1 MCLASW
7 FPMKKKELNI
17 WRGTLGYT
25 LGRLNTMS
33 ITVWTSTAAV
43 EANGVRVL
51 TLLLST
57 ITSEMLFR
65 ELDISYTIERFF
77 LRFLWIPLKRRT
89 LLAKPF
95 PLFIASPILDND
107 GPSTSIGSTSAEG
120 WHWRLTNSLLPVESP
135 DPSVL
140 SFGIWPLG
148 IHAFFPVITV
158 PSNMISMEA
167 IFRKPFL
174 EMVVAWG
181 HACMYTTNSYDT
193 I

>member
-1 MCLASW
+1 MKGITRLHPRKTQHYVHNCLNLNNCCGSKW
-7 FPMKKKELNI
+7 CTSTYTSTFNNNI
-17 WRGTLGYT
+17 WNVLQRVGHLLHNWTLFSSF
-25 LGRLNTMS
+25 LVNS
-33 ITVWTSTAAV
+33 PEKADTACQA
-43 EANGVRVL
+43 
-51 TLLLST
+51 
-57 ITSEMLFR
+57 
-65 ELDISYTIERFF
+65 
-77 LRFLWIPLKRRT
+77 
-89 LLAKPF
+89 F

-148 IHAFFPVITV
+148 IHAFFPVVTV